1 MYTVDDSFKVSFE
14 EQVLLLHKEF
24 PTPVLQMEID
34 AVLPLVLSD
43 HEPSA

>member
-14 EQVLLLHKEF
+14 VQVLLLHNEF

-34 AVLPLVLSD
+34 ARLPWVLPT
-43 HEPSA
+43 PYQT